1 MVRLPQCRYPRR
13 WRGITRGDRAQ
24 DTFRRIQ
31 EGSTGAVLTT
41 ENTVKGITGTY
52 VPAGVTIPQ
61 ACWLHPAHMK
71 LEYQGFEMRRI
82 IQQRGFAPL
91 RCADEPG

>member
-1 MVRLPQCRYPRR
+1 MALPSPMLR
-13 WRGITRGDRAQ
+13 ITRGDRAQ
-24 DTFRRIQ
+24 GTICRIQ
-31 EGSTGAVLTT
+31 EGGTGAALATA
-41 ENTVKGITGTY
+41 NTVKGISGTY

-61 ACWLHPAHMK
+61 ACWLHPAHMR

-91 RCADEPG
+91 RCAEEPG